1 LEIIVGFCALSDR
14 AETHHPL
21 SFSCLINDGE
31 IQNLNN
37 NEADRRS
44 VKSTS
49 AVHWQPKLDR
59 FRRLANLNK
68 TLVYEVIGDCPIN
81 DGGNLVNN
89 QFSTRSLIL
98 VSISFSSQEKT
109 ALSSTT
115 TTASP
120 VVVSMRF
127 LARKQR
133 EEESPEQQPP
143 PALLSTMTD
152 EDSDYGPVP
161 PPPPADDDEENM
173 MPEKTDPPQDIT
185 QEMSMDHYQEGESN
199 YLQQQTS
206 RDEEDVR
213 HEYDEEADN
222 QKYIDDDTSVEIP
235 PTEVVQRM
243 LGNDEVECD
252 LVDEKTSR
260 GGFPL
265 LLIAAVCCLGILAVV
280 LGSGF
285 GTGAFLRSKSS
296 SSPAGGG
303 EQTDG
308 TSLGSISDKADGTST
323 TDSDRLNQVS
333 TLLLTES
340 KDQEILRDVSSA
352 EYQAMKWLATDDPAQ
367 LNPETDT
374 QRLVQ
379 RYVLASLFY
388 QSDSVWKNAAGWME
402 NADEC
407 QWSGVSCEAVD
418 RNGARFNAV
427 TRLDL
432 QANGLSGGL
441 PADLAL
447 LTNLKHLYLGGNAI
461 TQDMGAIQWT
471 GMILEELSMLSNQL
485 SGDISALGSIGGTL
499 RVLDLG
505 FNKFSGA
512 LPDLRSLL
520 FLQDLRIQ
528 GNAFTGDIPDTLGAL
543 PLKRLYLGDN
553 AWTEGPIPVFIY
565 TMTQLETLSMP
576 RAKRSQSISGAI
588 GSLINLT
595 LLDVAEN
602 TLTGTLPEQFLGM
615 GTITEFTAQLNQLTG
630 ALPDFTTWRS
640 LVTLDLA
647 ENDFTGALPDNIGD
661 LVNLQM
667 LRLSRNALS
676 AAFPESTTS
685 LVNLQVL
692 DVSRN
697 RMTGALPS
705 DIGVMTNLRELNL
718 SANLTPSISGFSGG
732 LPDSIGNLKLLERL
746 EIRSNAFTGAIPS
759 SLQGL
764 DAIKYLDLRFN
775 GLTGTIPFEVSM
787 LADTAKEAYFQGNR
801 LEGAMPDGFCGVA
814 VLETDCA
821 MECSCCTMECP
832 QQ

>member
-1 LEIIVGFCALSDR
+1 MMVKV
-14 AETHHPL
+14 
-21 SFSCLINDGE
+21 
-31 IQNLNN
+31 QNLNN

-44 VKSTS
+44 IKSTS
-49 AVHWQPKLDR
+49 AVHRNPKLDSIPSIGR
-59 FRRLANLNK
+59 QRIDLYK
-68 TLVYEVIGDCPIN
+68 TLVYEVVGQFPMN

-89 QFSTRSLIL
+89 QSATRSLIL
-98 VSISFSSQEKT
+98 VSISFVLHKRKPPP
-109 ALSSTT
+109 STT
-115 TTASP
+115 ARLWVT
-120 VVVSMRF
+120 SMRF
-127 LARKQR
+127 LGRKQR
-133 EEESPEQQPP
+133 EEPPEQQPP
-143 PALLSTMTD
+143 PALLSVMTD

-161 PPPPADDDEENM
+161 PPPALGGDEDEENM

-185 QEMSMDHYQEGESN
+185 QEMSMDHYQEESN

-206 RDEEDVR
+206 LDEEEDVR
-213 HEYDEEADN
+213 HEYDDEADN
-222 QKYIDDDTSVEIP
+222 QKYIDDDNSVEIP

-243 LGNDEVECD
+243 LDNEEEESD
-252 LVDEKTSR
+252 VDEKSSR
-260 GGFPL
+260 GAGFPL
-265 LLIAAVCCLGILAVV
+265 LLIAAACCLGILAII

-285 GTGAFLRSKSS
+285 GTGAFLRSSKSS
-296 SSPAGGG
+296 SSPSGEDGGPTG
-303 EQTDG
+303 GNT
-308 TSLGSISDKADGTST
+308 LGSISDKADGTST
-323 TDSDRLNQVS
+323 TDSDRLSQLS
-333 TLLLTES
+333 TLLLTQS
-340 KDQEILRDVSSA
+340 KDQEVLRNATSA
-352 EYQAMKWLATDDPAQ
+352 EYKAMKWLANDDPAQ

-388 QSDSVWKNAAGWME
+388 QSDSAWKNAVGWLE
-402 NADEC
+402 NTDEC

-418 RNGARFNAV
+418 RNGATFNAV

-432 QANGLSGGL
+432 QANGLNGGL

-461 TQDMGAIQWT
+461 KQDVGAIQWS
-471 GMILEELSMLSNQL
+471 GMILEELSLLSNQL

-505 FNKFSGA
+505 FNNFSGV
-512 LPDLRSLL
+512 LPDLRSLR
-520 FLQDLRIQ
+520 FLQELRIQ

-553 AWTEGPIPVFIY
+553 AWTEGPIPVFLY
-565 TMTQLETLSMP
+565 TMTQLEVLSMP
-576 RAKRSQSISGAI
+576 RAQRSKSISGAI
-588 GSLINLT
+588 GTLINLT

-615 GTITEFTAQLNQLTG
+615 GTITEFTAQINQLTG
-630 ALPDFTTWRS
+630 ALPDFTTWGS

-685 LVNLQVL
+685 LINLQVL

-718 SANLTPSISGFSGG
+718 SANLTPSISGFSGS

-746 EIRSNAFTGAIPS
+746 ELRSNAFAGSIPS
-759 SLQGL
+759 SVQGL
-764 DAIKYLDLRFN
+764 DAIKYFDLRFN
-775 GLTGTIPFEVSM
+775 GLTGTIPAEVSM
-787 LADTAKEAYFQGNR
+787 LADTATEVYFQGNR
-801 LEGAMPDGFCGVA
+801 LEGTMPDGICGVA

-821 MECSCCTMECP
+821 VQCSCCTMECKP
-832 QQ
+832 PL